1 MNSSESVSYWVCV
14 LARNASAHLESTI
27 GSLLK
32 QTLQPSR
39 IIVVDDG
46 STDSTNT
53 ILKNY
58 RKQWPKVMK
67 VLSLSDKGYDIR
79 RVPRNIN
86 LAWQF
91 AADAGMATEYFM
103 ISGDDCSYPRDYA
116 RTLISRMMSQREV
129 VVSSGRPRSGGSVSE
144 EHSPSGS
151 GRMIKCSFWK
161 AVGGRYPIRAGWE
174 TWLLYKAQEEG
185 LRVKLFDDLIFDH
198 LRPRG
203 TMHQFTYWGASMHVL
218 GYNPLYALGRI
229 AKNLVK
235 RQVSFKGSL
244 NMLRGY
250 VQASLG
256 SSDPY
261 LYPLDKSFRRFVS
274 TQQSR
279 RIRSLAGTI
288 THTRTAQPQVGA
300 KSRS

>member
-1 MNSSESVSYWVCV
+1 M
-14 LARNASAHLESTI
+14 L
-27 GSLLK
+27 G
-32 QTLQPSR
+32 
-39 IIVVDDG
+39 
-46 STDSTNT
+46 
-53 ILKNY
+53 NY
-58 RKQWPKVMK
+58 KEQWPNVVK

-185 LRVKLFDDLIFDH
+185 LRVKLFGDLIFDH

-203 TMHQFTYWGASMHVL
+203 TIHQFTYWGASMHVL

-261 LYPLDKSFRRFVS
+261 LYPLENFFRQFVS
-274 TQQSR
+274 AQQSR
-279 RIRSLAGTI
+279 RIRDLATAI
-288 THTRTAQPQVGA
+288 TLMRTV
-300 KSRS
+300 